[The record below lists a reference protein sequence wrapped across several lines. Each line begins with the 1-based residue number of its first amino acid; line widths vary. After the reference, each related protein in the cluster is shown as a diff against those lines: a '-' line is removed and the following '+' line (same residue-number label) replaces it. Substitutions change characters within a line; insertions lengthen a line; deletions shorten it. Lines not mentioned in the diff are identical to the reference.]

1 MLAKTLPVFQL
12 VSMAF
17 QQREELISFSF
28 SFSFFLFSSISCS
41 PPLPLLL
48 LLFHLQLIFIFLFI
62 FLFCS
67 CSASF
72 SSSSSSAS
80 SSSSSSSSSYSS
92 ASSSFYRFFFFF
104 DEAEH
109 CIWDTK
115 NSNYYPIRLGHHQ
128 LFKRDKQKRETEFIG
143 KWKRERQ
150 SRISQT
156 EVNQEP
162 LRGE

>member
-92 ASSSFYRFFFFF
+92 ASSSSFV
-104 DEAEH
+104 
-109 CIWDTK
+109 
-115 NSNYYPIRLGHHQ
+115 SSSSLM
-128 LFKRDKQKRETEFIG
+128 KQNIAFGIQKTVIIILYGQDIISCSRETSKRETEFIG
-143 KWKRERQ
+143 KGKRERQ